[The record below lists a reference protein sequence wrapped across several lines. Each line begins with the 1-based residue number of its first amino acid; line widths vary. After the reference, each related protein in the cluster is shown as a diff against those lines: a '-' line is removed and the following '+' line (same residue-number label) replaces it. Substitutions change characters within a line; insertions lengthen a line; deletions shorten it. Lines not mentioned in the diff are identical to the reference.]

1 MGKIVE
7 LLIIKNLYFIVL
19 LPLLAG
25 AITLAARNFN
35 FAKLKET
42 ALFLTGTSVFA
53 SLALS
58 SVALLHC
65 IKSPG
70 FLLENT
76 FKWFNLGYSKISVD
90 IGVLVDKTSAITG
103 LITACLCLGVFIF
116 LMKRREEFPDT
127 ASRCLMLDIVMFV
140 LFSLL
145 YSSNLLQAIFLGM
158 LVSVLIFIYMERR
171 QGFELAQKLFTS
183 CAALDMVFLFCAM
196 MLVYHAYNFDITQGI
211 GLLSFVNVDY
221 WALAIS
227 GLSDN
232 FVFSFFVTL
241 FLAATILKILSIFL
255 VSYLSEKNV
264 FVLLFSILTALC
276 IATQLGVRLFPL
288 YTLSNYPLWLI
299 VLVLIFVINLKRLG
313 NLLYNI
319 LKKADTF
326 LEVVPEVIFLKSLN
340 LVSGCLAKKEEAG
353 IKFYFIYA
361 AVTIIVLFVVLALVY
376 HRIMKV

>member
-1 MGKIVE
+1 
-7 LLIIKNLYFIVL
+7 
-19 LPLLAG
+19 
-25 AITLAARNFN
+25 
-35 FAKLKET
+35 
-42 ALFLTGTSVFA
+42 
-53 SLALS
+53 
-58 SVALLHC
+58 
-65 IKSPG
+65 
-70 FLLENT
+70 
-76 FKWFNLGYSKISVD
+76 
-90 IGVLVDKTSAITG
+90 
-103 LITACLCLGVFIF
+103 
-116 LMKRREEFPDT
+116 
-127 ASRCLMLDIVMFV
+127 
-140 LFSLL
+140 
-145 YSSNLLQAIFLGM
+145 
-158 LVSVLIFIYMERR
+158 
-171 QGFELAQKLFTS
+171 
-183 CAALDMVFLFCAM
+183 